1 MTGFSA
7 PPTGL
12 SHANLH
18 IVIHGFVLRKYTKP
32 AHERNLQVF
41 PILLQACFEHKITSL
56 LTVTAPNT
64 DGIINKLVTVFA
76 NAFTHKTNLLCPVPR
91 PRQCSFQTYCTGTN
105 SRPSIKLVPRHYQY
119 SINLVP

>member
-7 PPTGL
+7 PLTGL
-12 SHANLH
+12 SQAHLH

-41 PILLQACFEHKITSL
+41 PALLQACFAHKIISL

-76 NAFTHKTNLLCPVPR
+76 NAFTHKINMLCPVPR
-91 PRQCSFQTYCTGTN
+91 PRQCSFQTSCTGTN
-105 SRPSIKLVPRHYQY
+105 SRPFIKLVPRPCLHA
-119 SINLVP
+119 INLVP